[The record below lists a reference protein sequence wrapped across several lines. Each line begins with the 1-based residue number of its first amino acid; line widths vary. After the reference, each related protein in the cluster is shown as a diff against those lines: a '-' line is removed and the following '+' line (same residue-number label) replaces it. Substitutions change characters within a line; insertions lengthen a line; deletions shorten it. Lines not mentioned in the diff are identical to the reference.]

1 MITELAVVS
10 RLEPEAV
17 WVKTRRNSAC
27 GTCKVKAGCGQEVL
41 QRLGQNWTELEI
53 RLPEHFRAKLTLG
66 DTVEIG
72 IDERAVLVASLLAYG
87 VPLIGLL
94 LGVVAASG
102 TESRLLGVLAA
113 AAGLYL
119 GALVVQ
125 RWVRGQCSAAYE
137 PVVIGVRS
145 IAAQPLGES
154 GTSFSADAPAGQIR

>member
-10 RLEPEAV
+10 RLESGAV

-27 GTCKVKAGCGQEVL
+27 GTCKAKAGCGQEVM
-41 QRLGQNWTELEI
+41 QRLGQNWVELEI
-53 RLPEHFRAKLTLG
+53 RLPEDFQSRLTPG

-87 VPLIGLL
+87 IPLTGLL
-94 LGVVAASG
+94 LGVIAASG
-102 TESRLLGVLAA
+102 LGSPLVSVAAA

-125 RWVRGQCSAAYE
+125 RWVRGQCSTAWE
-137 PVVIGVRS
+137 PEVLGIKS
-145 IAAQPLGES
+145 IATQSSEVLEVQ
-154 GTSFSADAPAGQIR
+154 FSADAPAGQIR